1 MEHKEDGTP
10 VLTPREA
17 RQGVR
22 VRNQPL
28 VLVIAMILA
37 AVAAIALFAWGPGS
51 QVDVPAGD
59 GPVQAD

>member
-22 VRNQPL
+22 IRAQTL
-28 VLVIAMILA
+28 VLVLSMILA
-37 AVAAIALFAWGPGS
+37 AVAAVALFAWGPGS
-51 QVDVPAGD
+51 QIDVPEGGGVVRTD
-59 GPVQAD
+59 